1 MSNCLIRWRWVRS
14 HRRGLPF
21 AREGVDGR
29 VTGFIH
35 VGSFRP
41 NWFDGSP
48 FLLHPSKVDRARVIA
63 LKNPEPRLTN
73 PGVKLQWIVKTKVFL
88 LAEKLRWKAFS
99 SFLSTDQARR
109 AQQKERNSLCGAF
122 TGLASQEKK
131 KSKSTFTTAPWLE
144 ASHSATTTRTLFLR
158 APLSRKACTSSRK
171 KKSSVQRSHQPLTC
185 NWNYCLLR
193 PYRYSKYSLY
203 AYSLTESKS
212 KGRFLYPG
220 CELQER
226 ATKAISGRNL
236 TRLLKRIGTG
246 LFVGLSGSS

>member
-1 MSNCLIRWRWVRS
+1 MICGMSNCLIRWRWVRS

-48 FLLHPSKVDRARVIA
+48 FLLHPSKVARARVIA

-88 LAEKLRWKAFS
+88 LAESTIEVKGNKAFS

-131 KSKSTFTTAPWLE
+131 KSKSTSLP
-144 ASHSATTTRTLFLR
+144 SLR
-158 APLSRKACTSSRK
+158 HLDLRHRIPLP
-171 KKSSVQRSHQPLTC
+171 QQEHFF
-185 NWNYCLLR
+185 YER
-193 PYRYSKYSLY
+193 PYHVRLVP
-203 AYSLTESKS
+203 A
-212 KGRFLYPG
+212 PG
-220 CELQER
+220 
-226 ATKAISGRNL
+226 
-236 TRLLKRIGTG
+236 KRSRVCNEVT
-246 LFVGLSGSS
+246 SP